1 MSELGANGTLPP
13 LEARGWF
20 PASSPLFT
28 LPTWSRHT
36 GAEHDAGPG
45 PRGARKGTVCRK
57 TEKLPSL
64 FKR

>member
-1 MSELGANGTLPP
+1 MSELAANGTLPP

-28 LPTWSRHT
+28 LPAWCRHT

-45 PRGARKGTVCRK
+45 P
-57 TEKLPSL
+57 
-64 FKR
+64 